1 LEILDATPTAT
12 KRSTGKETRMTDL
25 ADLLADLAE
34 NGQNSLAVHRTKEP
48 LILMQ
53 AAKELRALRA
63 ENERLQSERDEALA
77 KVKVLEEVAD
87 CACAIDHATDECV
100 YHCKIKA
107 KARAKAI
114 EEAAAVVTEHY
125 QSLCQEHRLLLVNRA
140 NAILALKTRPE

>member
-1 LEILDATPTAT
+1 MSDTVETIELTTADMIEIVSSGGNGAEYVDVP
-12 KRSTGKETRMTDL
+12 S
-25 ADLLADLAE
+25 LL
-34 NGQNSLAVHRTKEP
+34 G
-48 LILMQ
+48 Q
-53 AAKELRALRA
+53 AAQELRALRA